1 MKTKDS
7 ERSIKAVFIGM
18 ILMRSIVHISW
29 EREAGVE
36 ILSSL
41 TTESIP
47 AHMHHPELFR
57 NAVGESGD
65 LTLRARPYKDPDN
78 RSIRRFSIVQPT
90 LSQREGL

>member
-36 ILSSL
+36 I
-41 TTESIP
+41 
-47 AHMHHPELFR
+47 R
-57 NAVGESGD
+57 NSFICKVAKV
-65 LTLRARPYKDPDN
+65 
-78 RSIRRFSIVQPT
+78 F
-90 LSQREGL
+90 